1 MHIHFIWS
9 KPAQQ
14 IKEHILHYF
23 IFANKLKLW
32 PHGQNFSSKEL
43 KQYSANPLIAPS

>member
-1 MHIHFIWS
+1 MYFGQ

-14 IKEHILHYF
+14 IKERILHYF

-32 PHGQNFSSKEL
+32 PHGQNFRAK
-43 KQYSANPLIAPS
+43 AIFC